1 MTARLTIH
9 NIVRIARVDVTID
22 SAAPFTVTRLT
33 ATARDGAEFIFELF
47 SDDRLPIL
55 EVPST

>member
-22 SAAPFTVTRLT
+22 SAAPFTVTRIT
-33 ATARDGAEFIFELF
+33 ATARDGAEFVFELF

-55 EVPST
+55 EEHSA